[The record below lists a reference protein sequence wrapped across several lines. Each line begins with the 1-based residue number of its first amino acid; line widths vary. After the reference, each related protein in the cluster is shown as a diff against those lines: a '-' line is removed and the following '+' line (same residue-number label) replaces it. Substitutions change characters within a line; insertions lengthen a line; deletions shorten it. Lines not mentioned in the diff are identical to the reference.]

1 MKIEF
6 EEGLRRPK
14 DPVQAAKLSS
24 ECGVQLRNEM
34 PLATKWKHYEK
45 EEMKHVIPEILH
57 PLSVSVPNMLYSSPC
72 GSIYCC
78 HTMII

>member
-14 DPVQAAKLSS
+14 DHVQAAKLSS
-24 ECGVQLRNEM
+24 ECGVQLCNKM

-57 PLSVSVPNMLYSSPC
+57 YVSVSVPNMIYSSPC
-72 GSIYCC
+72 RYIYYCD
-78 HTMII
+78 TMII